1 MATLFKKFR
10 TFALSNL
17 HTLLDKAIDLN
28 SIGAIK
34 QHIRDLEEA
43 KEEIADEAAVAKGRV
58 SAADKEMT
66 ALRAKIVATNENI
79 DAILNDGDESN
90 DHLAEKLDVRLQ
102 GYEQT
107 LQGNQEEFDALKKT
121 AEALAQATDKLNTK
135 HGEMMRNLTRLEQL
149 ERTAAAKAKAAE
161 ALKAAAKVTAG
172 AGEVS
177 VDNIESRLREKAT
190 VADAKFERAM
200 GDLNSQDDTDVAAAL
215 AKQRI
220 AARRAKL
227 TGGSGQK

>member
-28 SIGAIK
+28 SIGAVK

-43 KEEIADEAAVAKGRV
+43 KEEIADEAAIAKGRV
-58 SAADKEMT
+58 SAADKET
-66 ALRAKIVATNENI
+66 AALQAKIAATNENI
-79 DAILNDGDESN
+79 DAILNDGDASN

-102 GYEQT
+102 GYEAT
-107 LQGNQEEFDALKKT
+107 LQGNQEEYAALKQT
-121 AEALAQATDKLNTK
+121 AEALAQATERLATK
-135 HGEMMRNLTRLEQL
+135 HAEMMRNLKRLEQL
-149 ERTAAAKAKAAE
+149 ERAAAAKTKAAE
-161 ALKAAAKVTAG
+161 ALNAAAKVTAG
-172 AGEVS
+172 AGQVS
-177 VDNIESRLREKAT
+177 VDNIENRLREKST

-215 AKQRI
+215 AKKRI
-220 AARRAKL
+220 ADRRAKL
-227 TGGSGQK
+227 AGGK